1 MKTNKKKKILITVGL
16 ITLFLLIIGGIFIN
30 KIFNRVTNSPIISS
44 SDRNEKWRK
53 DIEFL
58 KYQLPKKHKN
68 LFFYKSKEE
77 FNEEMD
83 SLLKNISTY
92 TDEEIKGELVRLTVS
107 INDSHTRVGLVNNTI
122 YPLKFFEFEEG
133 IYLLDGSVEYKDYWG
148 NKLIAINGHEVEEA
162 KEMLKPYISKDN
174 DAIFKDEFSAALSN
188 FNLLTF
194 SGLADSEEI
203 TYTFANGDVDI
214 KTISNEDLK
223 DILLISDYNGT
234 NTLPLSKQNKSDMY
248 WFKYIEDKNIVYVKY
263 NLCMNMD
270 GYSFK
275 DFTKDVFDV
284 IDKNNPEKLIIDLRD
299 NSGGNSMIFNSFLK
313 AIKERNNIN
322 KEGKLYAIIGRST
335 FSSAILNAMDL
346 KNGTNTI
353 LVGEATGGKPN
364 HFGEVK
370 QIHLSNTN
378 IDVYYSSN
386 YFKTTSEEVDSIY
399 PDKKAM
405 LKASSFFKGKDDFIE
420 AIINESF

>member
-1 MKTNKKKKILITVGL
+1 M
-16 ITLFLLIIGGIFIN
+16 
-30 KIFNRVTNSPIISS
+30 
-44 SDRNEKWRK
+44 
-53 DIEFL
+53 
-58 KYQLPKKHKN
+58 
-68 LFFYKSKEE
+68 
-77 FNEEMD
+77 
-83 SLLKNISTY
+83 
-92 TDEEIKGELVRLTVS
+92 
-107 INDSHTRVGLVNNTI
+107 
-122 YPLKFFEFEEG
+122 
-133 IYLLDGSVEYKDYWG
+133 
-148 NKLIAINGHEVEEA
+148 IAINGYEVEEV
-162 KEMLKPYISKDN
+162 KEMLKPYIAKDN
-174 DAIFKDEFSAALSN
+174 NAIFKDEFSAALSN
-188 FNLLTF
+188 FNLLNF

-214 KTISNEDLK
+214 KTISNEDVK

-234 NTLPLSKQNKSDMY
+234 DTLPLSKQNKSDMY

-270 GYSFK
+270 EYSFK

-313 AIKERNNIN
+313 AIKERNDIN

-346 KNGTNTI
+346 KNGTNTT

-399 PDKKAM
+399 PDKKLM
-405 LKASSFFKGKDDFIE
+405 LKASSFLKEKMI
-420 AIINESF
+420 S